1 MDERGKNGLIS
12 RVIASKSF
20 RVIRNVA
27 AIVVTL
33 CLLAYLIYYVN
44 PKTFAETIIQIDPWI
59 LLVAFFI
66 SILMI
71 LIKVIRWKYILGKLD
86 INISFWKTL
95 QLIFIGSFGA
105 SVTPAKIGDV
115 LRALYLSKWTDT
127 KESSSVFSVILDRVM
142 DLISIGVFSII
153 ALPFYFVGLG
163 NIIKWGIAGGLAIV
177 AIIVFFTFNKRIIKK
192 IVFLLV
198 RLRRKKNIE
207 VEETEPKAI
216 KYIEGYY
223 SHLSSFNLRSY
234 SILSFLSFSFWV
246 LLGTQVSLLIFSLSS
261 TVMSFQNTLTIIG
274 IMAIAAIVSLLPI
287 SLSGIGIRDFTIT
300 FLVYYSLLIQSE
312 YAFSA
317 SIIQTAFNML
327 IPALIGGIFVLIIR
341 RKKKQ
346 NYEF

>member
-1 MDERGKNGLIS
+1 LDEKGKNGLIN
-12 RVIASKSF
+12 RVITSKSF

-27 AIVVTL
+27 AIVITL
-33 CLLAYLIYYVN
+33 CLLAYLVYYVN
-44 PKTFAETIIQIDPWI
+44 PKTFAKTIIQIDPWI
-59 LLVAFFI
+59 LLVAFLI

-71 LIKVIRWKYILGKLD
+71 LIKVIRWKYILNNLD
-86 INISFWKTL
+86 VSFSFWKTI
-95 QLIFIGSFGA
+95 QLTFIGSFGA
-105 SVTPAKIGDV
+105 SVTPAKVGDV
-115 LRALYLSKWTDT
+115 LRAFYLSKWTDT

-142 DLISIGVFSII
+142 DLISISVFSII
-153 ALPFYFVGLG
+153 ALPFYFVGLESV
-163 NIIKWGIAGGLAIV
+163 IKWGIAGGLAIV
-177 AIIVFFTFNKRIIKK
+177 AIVVFFMFNRKIIKK

-207 VEETEPKAI
+207 REKNEPKAI
-216 KYIEGYY
+216 KYIEDYY
-223 SHLSSFNLRSY
+223 SHLSCFNLQDY
-234 SILSFLSFSFWV
+234 SILSFLSFSFWI
-246 LLGTQVSLLIFSLSS
+246 LLGTQVSLLIFSLSP

-317 SIIQTAFNML
+317 SIIQTVFNML
-327 IPALIGGIFVLIIR
+327 IPALVGGIFVLILR

-346 NYEF
+346 KNEL

>member
-12 RVIASKSF
+12 QVIASKSF

-27 AIVVTL
+27 AILVTL

-44 PKTFAETIIQIDPWI
+44 PKTFVETIIQIDPWI
-59 LLVAFFI
+59 LLVAFLI

-71 LIKVIRWKYILGKLD
+71 LIKVIRWKYILRKLD

-115 LRALYLSKWTDT
+115 LRAFYLSKWTDT

-177 AIIVFFTFNKRIIKK
+177 AIIVFFTFNKQIIKK

-207 VEETEPKAI
+207 GEEKEPKAI
-216 KYIEGYY
+216 KYIEDYY

-234 SILSFLSFSFWV
+234 SILSFLSFSFWI

-317 SIIQTAFNML
+317 SIIQTVFNML
-327 IPALIGGIFVLIIR
+327 IPALVGGIFVLIIR

-346 NYEF
+346 NYEL